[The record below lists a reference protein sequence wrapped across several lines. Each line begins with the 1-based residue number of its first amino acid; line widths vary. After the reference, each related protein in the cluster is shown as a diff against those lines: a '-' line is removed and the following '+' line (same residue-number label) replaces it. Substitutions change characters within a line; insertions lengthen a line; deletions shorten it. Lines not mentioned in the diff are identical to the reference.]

1 MTAVIGVFGP
11 TASGKSA
18 VAEVL
23 AERIPV
29 EIVAADS
36 AQLYRGLPILTNQS
50 PARLVGVWDLDKEAS
65 VVDYQLLAH
74 VAIDAAVAA
83 GRTPVV
89 VGGTGLYFRAA
100 LADLDIPPAPAPGAR
115 ERWARFYDREGAGAA
130 HRAAGGA

>member
-50 PARLVGVWDLDKEAS
+50 PAS
-65 VVDYQLLAH
+65 
-74 VAIDAAVAA
+74 A
-83 GRTPVV
+83 GRRLGP
-89 VGGTGLYFRAA
+89 R
-100 LADLDIPPAPAPGAR
+100 
-115 ERWARFYDREGAGAA
+115 
-130 HRAAGGA
+130 